1 MTPQDR
7 AERAAQAMWS
17 DDGAS
22 HWMGMALVSVNEGRA
37 VLSLTVERHHCNG
50 HGACHGGVIFS
61 LADSAFAFACNSRN
75 QITVAQQNTI
85 TYLAPG
91 KQGDRLT
98 ATATEVSQAGRSG
111 LYDVAVTNQDDTL
124 IARFTGLSR
133 TVRGQLFEE
142 EPDA

>member
-142 EPDA
+142 ETDA